1 MIKQPG
7 GEYNYLL
14 SIARPDQFKR
24 ILKYLFDEKEF
35 FSPYGIRSLSKYH
48 EEKPFVLELEGKV
61 YTVPYTPGESR
72 SNLFGGNSNWRG
84 PIWMPG
90 LLAISEIF
98 LSFKHFVCLSCL
110 VFFIPNVQQLNAT
123 KILPSVYEDI
133 ALPNIF

>member
-90 LLAISEIF
+90 LLVVSEIF
-98 LSFKHFVCLSCL
+98 LSLHTFCLPLWS
-110 VFFIPNVQQLNAT
+110 VFATLPCTSNVPQLNAT
-123 KILPSVYEDI
+123 EFLPSVRKI
-133 ALPNIF
+133 

>member
-90 LLAISEIF
+90 LLVVSEIF
-98 LSFKHFVCLSCL
+98 LSLHTFCLPLWS
-110 VFFIPNVQQLNAT
+110 VFATLPCTSNVPQLNAT
-123 KILPSVYEDI
+123 KFFPSVRKI
-133 ALPNIF
+133 

>member
-61 YTVPYTPGESR
+61 YTVPYTSGESR

-90 LLAISEIF
+90 LLVVSEIF
-98 LSFKHFVCLSCL
+98 LSLHTFCLPLWS
-110 VFFIPNVQQLNAT
+110 VFATLPCTSNVPQLNAT
-123 KILPSVYEDI
+123 TFLPSVRKI
-133 ALPNIF
+133 